1 MTRKRLA
8 LGVLAIAVLAVTAG
22 CTGPFGG
29 GVSDERLDEN
39 ATYEWNASADVYVN
53 VTGAEFHAVYDVSDF
68 EGTEFEIWQ
77 PGIDGRNPRP
87 VSAVR
92 YRYPN
97 GTVVTGSDL
106 TVETR
111 GGATVVTLPGSDGK
125 LAFTAPAGSKR
136 LTLPSYL
143 EGSYHV
149 VLPENT
155 RAGFPLFGRIAPG
168 ADTSRV
174 DADSNRV
181 HLEWTDL
188 SRTLNVQWYLE
199 RDLWLFGG
207 LVAILGVIALV
218 VVAYHVYQIRRLEQE
233 RQELGLDMTDEDD
246 GRDPPPGMG

>member
-8 LGVLAIAVLAVTAG
+8 LGVLALAALAVSAG

-53 VTGAEFHAVYDVSDF
+53 VTGPEFHAVYDVSGF
-68 EGTEFEIWQ
+68 EGAEFEIWQ

-97 GTVVTGSDL
+97 GTVVTGSEL

-111 GGATVVTLPGSDGK
+111 GGATVVELPESDGQ

-136 LTLPSYL
+136 LTLPSYMA
-143 EGSYHV
+143 GSYHV
-149 VLPENT
+149 VLPANT

-168 ADTSRV
+168 ADDTAI
-174 DADSNRV
+174 DEDSNRV
-181 HLEWTDL
+181 HLEWNDL

-199 RDLWLFGG
+199 RDIWLFGG
-207 LVAILGVIALV
+207 LVAILGAIAIV
-218 VVAYHVYQIRRLEQE
+218 GVSYYVYQIRRLERE
-233 RQELGLDMTDEDD
+233 REELGLDVADDDD